1 MENLLKKIY
10 SKKRLYRALLIISK
24 IIVLITLPA
33 FALTVWRGY
42 TLSPLS
48 AVKVCVICGVPF
60 VIVSVIRRLINFP
73 RPYELYG
80 FYERAPKKKSGS
92 SFPSRHAFSVF
103 VIGTVMTFVYPIAA
117 SVLLLLGVTLC
128 ICRVLCG
135 IHFIRDVVAGALL
148 GVISGLVGVLFT
160 SPFA

>member
-1 MENLLKKIY
+1 MENLLKRVY
-10 SKKRLYRALLIISK
+10 SMPRLYKALLIISK

-33 FALTVWRGY
+33 FALAVWHGY

-60 VIVSVIRRLINFP
+60 VVVSLVRRFINLP
-73 RPYELYG
+73 RPYEVYS
-80 FYERAPKKKSGS
+80 FYETAPKKKSGS

-103 VIGTVMTFVYPIAA
+103 VIGTVMLFAYPIAA
-117 SVLLLLGVTLC
+117 SVLLSLGVVLC
-128 ICRVLCG
+128 VCRVLTG
-135 IHFIRDVVAGALL
+135 IHFIRDVVTGALL

-160 SPFA
+160 SPFT